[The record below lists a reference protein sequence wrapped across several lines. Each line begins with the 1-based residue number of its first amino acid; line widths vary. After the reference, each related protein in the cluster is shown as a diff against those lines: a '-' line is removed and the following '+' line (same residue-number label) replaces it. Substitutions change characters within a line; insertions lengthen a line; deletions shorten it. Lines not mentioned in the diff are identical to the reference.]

1 MEPMNNFNKIID
13 EFDSNESESDIEGN
27 QSEGND
33 KEGNADTE
41 DEEEDCE
48 EVKLTN
54 FEQIRSMNKSK
65 NEKYIKDTKDGNEK
79 NNEVYTMSSYELK
92 RAANI
97 AKNNEFM
104 KTLLDGKDSLMPM
117 LMKEN
122 VKERKPRAKKVKFAD
137 DTKDVRRKSTRIKEK
152 SVAAPK
158 KTAETIKSQK
168 ETTSTTAIDSPLIFK
183 NKANEGNYTAEFD
196 LITVHTFNKFV
207 AEINDE
213 ELETKLM
220 QLTNEET

>member
-13 EFDSNESESDIEGN
+13 SNESESESDIEGN

-79 NNEVYTMSSYELK
+79 NNEVVTMSSYELK

-97 AKNNEFM
+97 ARNNEFM

-117 LMKEN
+117 LMKEK
-122 VKERKPRAKKVKFAD
+122 VKEQKPRAKKVKFAD
-137 DTKDVRRKSTRIKEK
+137 ESKKNLLLHQKRLLKQLNHRRKLQ
-152 SVAAPK
+152 VVLLP
-158 KTAETIKSQK
+158 
-168 ETTSTTAIDSPLIFK
+168 P
-183 NKANEGNYTAEFD
+183 
-196 LITVHTFNKFV
+196 
-207 AEINDE
+207 
-213 ELETKLM
+213 
-220 QLTNEET
+220 